1 MEKHR
6 GHHTVKQYPLWIVGY
21 INKAVRDSSGELFES
36 RYISLSSVVYLT
48 GSQWASGN
56 VLETKATQVK
66 EGIIL
71 SLPSAGSVSCRRHG
85 GTMANVQRHSVRLA
99 KDSIW
104 VNLYTGH
111 ILSLWALS
119 NSRWKKKKFLV
130 NSFYTAMS
138 LCLGS
143 FLEDKKNG
151 FMRTTGR
158 ELTQLCRGNSST
170 PHNKGILSANISW
183 PPTFTKTTPLPMLP
197 LAQHALTLFLGSFF
211 FKCLRSELSIENSS
225 KHI

>member
-1 MEKHR
+1 M
-6 GHHTVKQYPLWIVGY
+6 
-21 INKAVRDSSGELFES
+21 LFA
-36 RYISLSSVVYLT
+36 LT
-48 GSQWASGN
+48 GGQWASGN
-56 VLETKATQVK
+56 VLETKAIQVK

-71 SLPSAGSVSCRRHG
+71 SLPSTGSVSCRRRG
-85 GTMANVQRHSVRLA
+85 GTMANVQRHGCINSVKSA

-111 ILSLWALS
+111 ILSLWASS
-119 NSRWKKKKFLV
+119 NSGWKKRKFLV

-151 FMRTTGR
+151 FVRTTGR
-158 ELTQLCRGNSST
+158 ELTQLCRGDSST

-183 PPTFTKTTPLPMLP
+183 PPTFTKTTSLPMLP

-211 FKCLRSELSIENSS
+211 FKCLRL
-225 KHI
+225 